1 MQIHFKLLVGNCKE
15 SKETFRVFYKLNFE
29 FEEDYTY

>member
-15 SKETFRVFYKLNFE
+15 TFRVFYKLNFE
-29 FEEDYTY
+29 EDYTY